1 MAYPNDDK
9 LLDYYMVNG
18 GVVQIRTNIEMKI
31 NTRIQKRTSKVLLKN
46 IVSEQDCMNQ
56 SWRDLITE
64 INVFLKKE
72 DLELIHY
79 NVDK

>member
-31 NTRIQKRTSKVLLKN
+31 NTHIQKRTSKVLLKN
-46 IVSEQDCMNQ
+46 IVSEHDCMNQ
-56 SWRDLITE
+56 NWRDLIAE
-64 INVFLKKE
+64 INIFLKKE